1 MNSMERT
8 LAGYAR
14 QWGMT
19 GVPFCELG
27 TGGLYQT
34 AAVQQVWQRLEQ
46 TAMLRSVMVL
56 CGESG
61 VGKSAVAAA
70 WLRSLDPKQYVGIA
84 LTQATLNGSGLLS
97 CLAQKLGQNGGGR
110 RPTLLRRLEETL
122 GPMERMTA
130 VVVLDEAHLCGTEA
144 LEEVRLLLGLN
155 LAARPTFAWV
165 LLADPHLLETLRL
178 RAHRALHT
186 RIGCSMTLPPL
197 SRPEVEGYLEHG
209 FVRVGLKRN
218 CVEPAAVELL
228 TAASEGIPRTLNLLT
243 RRAWIEACE
252 KASDV
257 ITPEHVHRAL
267 QQVPCRTTAPAS

>member
-1 MNSMERT
+1 MSGTERT

-19 GVPFCELG
+19 GVAFCEVG
-27 TGGLYQT
+27 SGGLYQT
-34 AAVQQVWQRLEQ
+34 VAVKQAWQRLEQ
-46 TAMLRSVMVL
+46 TALLRSVMVL
-56 CGESG
+56 SGENG
-61 VGKSAVAAA
+61 AGKSAVAAA
-70 WLRSLDPKQYVGIA
+70 WMRSLDPKQYVGIA

-110 RPTLLRRLEETL
+110 RPTLLRRLEEAL
-122 GPMERMTA
+122 GQIERMTA

-155 LAARPTFAWV
+155 LSVRPTFAWV

-178 RAHRALHT
+178 RAHRALYT

-209 FVRVGLKRN
+209 FATVGLKRN

-228 TAASEGIPRTLNLLT
+228 TAASEGIPRTLNLLA
-243 RRAWIEACE
+243 RRAWIEASE
-252 KASDV
+252 RAV
-257 ITPEHVHRAL
+257 NLITPEHVHSAL
-267 QQVPCRTTAPAS
+267 QQVPCRAGVPAT